1 MMKRYVFYFA
11 LLFGVVPNL
20 FAQPAT
26 REQFQLQRQLTVQ
39 AKQQA
44 LARKFAAEKRV
55 SASVAQSWFDVK
67 YYGLNLNIDP
77 TAQAISGSVDIQ
89 GESLIADLQQVELD
103 FAGNMTVDAV
113 SGNAISFAHNG
124 DRLVLNL
131 DAPRAAGQTF
141 SATISYHGQPQSGGF
156 GAFVFS
162 QQNSQP
168 LIWTLSEP
176 YGARLWWPCKDTPN
190 DKADKVDMMVTVP
203 AKLTATSN
211 GRLLSRTD
219 NGDGTA
225 TFHWQE
231 NYPITT
237 YLVSLA
243 ITNYAT
249 FTEWFKYSPTDSMEV
264 TNYIYPANL
273 ERAKSDLSS
282 MVDMLSFFHDIFGPY
297 PFLSEKYGVAQFGW
311 GGGMEHQTL
320 TSQSSFGESLTAHE
334 LAHQWWGDM
343 ITNAYWPEIW
353 LNEGFASYAEAL
365 YFEDKLGKGY
375 YRQYMSWMD
384 RLFEGSI
391 YRTDTT
397 SVGSIFNGIVY
408 DKGAWVLHMLRHV
421 VGDSA
426 FFDILKAYGDDPRF
440 KYGNATT
447 AGFRSVCEAVSG
459 MDLSWFFDQWIFG
472 SGRPI
477 YQYSWQ
483 SRQGVE
489 GYDVDLHIDQIQS
502 SQHPVFTMPIDI
514 HLEAATQDT
523 VMSILNNEKSQS
535 FTLNVPFN
543 PTVLFLDEDA
553 WILKQV
559 QFVPTSV
566 ENGAGLPQQFILRQN
581 YPNPFNAGTTI
592 NFTLQRP
599 DQIALKIYNAAG
611 QLVRQFAA
619 GFYDAG
625 NHHVLWD
632 GKNDHGQALASGVYL
647 YEISNGKLSQSKK
660 LLLMN

>member
-231 NYPITT
+231 NYPITS

-311 GGGMEHQTL
+311 GWYG
-320 TSQSSFGESLTAHE
+320 AP
-334 LAHQWWGDM
+334 
-343 ITNAYWPEIW
+343 NADKPE
-353 LNEGFASYAEAL
+353 
-365 YFEDKLGKGY
+365 
-375 YRQYMSWMD
+375 
-384 RLFEGSI
+384 
-391 YRTDTT
+391 
-397 SVGSIFNGIVY
+397 
-408 DKGAWVLHMLRHV
+408 
-421 VGDSA
+421 
-426 FFDILKAYGDDPRF
+426 
-440 KYGNATT
+440 
-447 AGFRSVCEAVSG
+447 
-459 MDLSWFFDQWIFG
+459 
-472 SGRPI
+472 
-477 YQYSWQ
+477 
-483 SRQGVE
+483 
-489 GYDVDLHIDQIQS
+489 
-502 SQHPVFTMPIDI
+502 
-514 HLEAATQDT
+514 
-523 VMSILNNEKSQS
+523 
-535 FTLNVPFN
+535 
-543 PTVLFLDEDA
+543 
-553 WILKQV
+553 
-559 QFVPTSV
+559 QF
-566 ENGAGLPQQFILRQN
+566 
-581 YPNPFNAGTTI
+581 
-592 NFTLQRP
+592 
-599 DQIALKIYNAAG
+599 
-611 QLVRQFAA
+611 
-619 GFYDAG
+619 
-625 NHHVLWD
+625 W
-632 GKNDHGQALASGVYL
+632 
-647 YEISNGKLSQSKK
+647 
-660 LLLMN
+660 